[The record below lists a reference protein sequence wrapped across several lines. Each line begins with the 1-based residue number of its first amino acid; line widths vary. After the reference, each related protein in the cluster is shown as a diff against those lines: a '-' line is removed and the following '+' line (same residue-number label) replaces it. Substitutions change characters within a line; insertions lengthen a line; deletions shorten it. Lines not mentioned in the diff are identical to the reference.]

1 MTDSD
6 QCAGLEFS
14 RDLSDLCHFN
24 IKGGAS
30 DILVKHERLASQGSV
45 ARSGFTSLTCSTQ
58 QLAINMLKLKPL
70 KIMVQDEAFSVIS

>member
-45 ARSGFTSLTCSTQ
+45 ARSGFTSDSTQ